1 MPKQVSVSELQR
13 RIEELE
19 TERGLFYN
27 IVFTVEKAGWTQAD
41 YENHLQ
47 RLERN
52 QIIKP
57 VTWKE

>member
-27 IVFTVEKAGWTQAD
+27 IVFTVFLGGGKFSGID
-41 YENHLQ
+41 RSCNLIPNHMCVCAQTL
-47 RLERN
+47 
-52 QIIKP
+52 
-57 VTWKE
+57 